1 MTIYVV
7 KQGDTL
13 SKIAFEY
20 NMGLDF
26 LINQNMI
33 QNPDNLVVGQ
43 TIVIP
48 DNASI
53 NKLKQISTNGYLY
66 PNIDLD
72 ILNKTLKYLTFA
84 TIFTYGFDQNADLI
98 IPQDEEVLEVILK
111 SDTKPILL
119 ISTLGSDGQ
128 FSNELANILL
138 NNLDLQY
145 KLIYNLI
152 SIMQSKNYFGLDID
166 FEYVFP
172 EDKDNFVNFIALTTE
187 IFNKYG
193 YPVIT
198 SLAPKVSSDQKG
210 LLYEAHDYNP
220 IGANS
225 DAVLLMTYEWG
236 YTYGPPMAVAPLNSV
251 KKVLNYAITE
261 IPPEKIFMGIPNYG
275 YDWTLPYIKGE
286 TKAQS
291 IGNVQAIEIAF
302 NNNATIKYDEIAQSP
317 YFSYYLDDQEHIV
330 WFEDARSIQAKLLT
344 AYDYNFTGVSF
355 WNIMRYFPQNWL
367 VLEGLF
373 DVYKIK

>member
-1 MTIYVV
+1 MIIYVV

-13 SKIAFEY
+13 DKIASEY
-20 NMGLDF
+20 SIKLDF
-26 LINQNMI
+26 LIAQNMLKEP
-33 QNPDNLVVGQ
+33 NNLVIGQ

-48 DNASI
+48 DNNS
-53 NKLKQISTNGYLY
+53 NNRLKAICTNGYLY

-72 ILNKTLKYLTFA
+72 VLDKTLKYLTFA

-98 IPQDEEVLEVILK
+98 IPQDEDALDVILE

-152 SIMQSKNYFGLDID
+152 TIMQNKNYFGLDID
-166 FEYVFP
+166 FEYVLP
-172 EDKDNFVNFIALTTE
+172 EDRDNFINFIALATE

-193 YPVIT
+193 YPVMT

-220 IGANS
+220 IGDNS

-236 YTYGPPMAVAPLNSV
+236 YTYGPPMAVSPLNSV
-251 KKVLNYAITE
+251 KKVLDYAITE

-291 IGNVQAIEIAF
+291 IGNVQAVEIALQ
-302 NNNATIKYDEIAQSP
+302 NNATIKYDDTAQSP
-317 YFSYYLDDQEHIV
+317 YFSYYSDDKEHIV
-330 WFEDARSIQAKLLT
+330 WFEDARSIKAKLLT

-367 VLEGLF
+367 VLESLF
-373 DVYKIK
+373 DIYKIK